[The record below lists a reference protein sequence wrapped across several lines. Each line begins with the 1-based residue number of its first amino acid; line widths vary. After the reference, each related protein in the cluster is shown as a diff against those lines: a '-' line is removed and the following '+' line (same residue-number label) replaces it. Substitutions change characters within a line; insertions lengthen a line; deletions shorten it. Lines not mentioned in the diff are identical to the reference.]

1 MDSKEGK
8 GEREMNWETGIDMYI
23 QLCIKIANENLLYS
37 TGILVWGSI
46 VS

>member
-37 TGILVWGSI
+37 TGIPVWGSI
-46 VS
+46 VT